1 MKNSG
6 TFTQKWNDFLAKIK
20 NYFAKEKPAK
30 MQTEAVQTSPVRT
43 VQEEDVP
50 SKAKRILSVVWKFI
64 FALRKVLLALPVV
77 YCALK
82 MAAYNRENLPVLVG
96 IDLQSTGEFAQ
107 MISRDTAVNVPL
119 LITFACLGLM
129 VFSRKTIYP
138 WLISIF
144 TLVLPVLL
152 YLTNGYLG

>member
-6 TFTQKWNDFLAKIK
+6 TFTQKWNEI
-20 NYFAKEKPAK
+20 FAKKNPAK
-30 MQTEAVQTSPVRT
+30 TQTEADPKPPVQT

-50 SKAKRILSVVWKFI
+50 SKAKLILSVVWKFI

-96 IDLQSTGEFAQ
+96 INLQSTGEFAQ

-119 LITFACLGLM
+119 MITFACLGLM